1 MPVKNGDD
9 WLLDELKISR
19 RWNHLL
25 LKLHILNYA
34 KIKNWKTNMARK
46 SNSTMT
52 VVSIALLIAG
62 IGLAIWG
69 YQISGSFGS
78 QLNSA
83 FNGSPTDKVMLLY
96 IGGAVSFV
104 IGLYLLVR
112 K

>member
-1 MPVKNGDD
+1 M
-9 WLLDELKISR
+9 
-19 RWNHLL
+19 
-25 LKLHILNYA
+25 A
-34 KIKNWKTNMARK
+34 KK
-46 SNSTMT
+46 SNPAIRII
-52 VVSIALLIAG
+52 SIVLLITG
-62 IGLAIWG
+62 IGLAVWG

-83 FNGSPTDKVMLLY
+83 FNGSPTDKVMMLY